1 MLRDKYLGICR
12 LCQICLHSRHHRR
25 DDERHSSERTLTDS
39 SIQLAWLPENPDWA
53 ARLDRARQLEPAAAI
68 KEFVSLANCRI
79 DFIQTAR
86 LDRALLKIP
95 QHVRAS
101 ASSASPIRLAVLG
114 SSTLSHLIPG
124 IRVGA
129 LRRGIDVYIYE
140 APYGMY
146 RQELA
151 DPTAGVHAFK
161 PDVVLLAFDAYHL
174 AGAEGATAEES
185 LRAMEDSWRI
195 TKSSLGCIVL
205 QQTVLPLFQ
214 SLLGNNEH
222 RHSRSAQSLVWKVNQ
237 QLRSLAD
244 SHGVHLISVDTF
256 AAAAGV
262 TTWHDEALWHRSKQE
277 IHPRVAHLYGDH
289 VGRLLAA
296 IRGRSRKCLVL
307 DLDNTLWGGV
317 IGDDGVAGIAI
328 GQGSAVGEAHL
339 AFQRYAMELA
349 RRGVI
354 LAVCSKNDEANA
366 LEAFDKHPDMLLRR
380 RDIACFVANWG
391 DKATNLRHIAQR
403 LNIGIDSLVFADDN
417 PFERNLIRQELP
429 EVAVPELPEDPAGF
443 AACVAAAGYFEAL
456 GVTDEDE
463 ERTAQYRA
471 NAEREQLRES
481 VTDMTAYLSSL
492 RMELQYKPFDR
503 IGLPR
508 IVQLI
513 NKTNQFNLTTRRYT
527 EPEVE
532 RLLTDDAALH
542 LQFRLLDRFGDNGV
556 IALVIGRLNGQREM
570 VLDTWL
576 MSCRVLG
583 RQVESATLNVVAARA
598 REAGAR
604 VLVGIF
610 KPSAKNGMVKD
621 HYAKLGFEPAADGD
635 GDTTWRLSLEKYEFT
650 ATSMTL
656 VEGSA

>member
-1 MLRDKYLGICR
+1 MK
-12 LCQICLHSRHHRR
+12 
-25 DDERHSSERTLTDS
+25 SESILTDTLV
-39 SIQLAWLPENPDWA
+39 QLPWLPENPNWA
-53 ARLDRARQLEPAAAI
+53 AGLDRARQSEPTIAI
-68 KEFVSLANCRI
+68 KEIAALANCRI

-86 LDRALLKIP
+86 LDRALQQIP
-95 QHVRAS
+95 YPVRAS
-101 ASSASPIRLAVLG
+101 ASLATPIRLAILG

-124 IRVGA
+124 IRIGA
-129 LRRGIDVYIYE
+129 LRRGIHVDIYE

-151 DPTAGVHAFK
+151 DPAAGLHAFK
-161 PDVVLLAFDAYHL
+161 PDVVLLALDAYHL
-174 AGAEGATAEES
+174 AGAEGVTAEES
-185 LRAMEDSWRI
+185 LHLIQDCWSM
-195 TKSSLGCIVL
+195 TKKSLGSIVV

-222 RHSRSAQSLVWKVNQ
+222 RYSRSSQSLVWKLNQ

-244 SHGVHLISVDTF
+244 AQGVHVFSVDTI
-256 AAAAGV
+256 AAAAGINA
-262 TTWHDEALWHRSKQE
+262 WHDQALWHRSKQE
-277 IHPRVAHLYGDH
+277 IHPRVAHIYGDH

-317 IGDDGVAGIAI
+317 IGDDGLAGIAI

-339 AFQRYAMELA
+339 AFQRYALDLA

-366 LEAFDKHPDMLLRR
+366 LEAFDKHPEMLLRR
-380 RDIACFVANWG
+380 KDIACFVANWE
-391 DKATNLRHIAQR
+391 DKASNLWHIAQR
-403 LNIGIDSLVFADDN
+403 LNIGIDSIVFADDN

-443 AACVAAAGYFEAL
+443 AACIAAAGYFESL
-456 GVTDEDE
+456 SVTVEDE
-463 ERTAQYRA
+463 ERTSQYRA
-471 NAEREQLRES
+471 NSEREQLRES
-481 VTDMTAYLSSL
+481 ATDMSAYLSSL
-492 RMELQYKPFDR
+492 KMELHYRHFDR

-527 EPEVE
+527 APEVE
-532 RLLTDDAALH
+532 RLLTEESALH
-542 LQFRLLDRFGDNGV
+542 LQFRLLDRFGDNGI
-556 IALVIGRLNGQREM
+556 IALVIGRLNKQREM
-570 VLDTWL
+570 ILDTWL

-598 REAGAR
+598 RQMGAR
-604 VLVGIF
+604 ALIGVF

-621 HYAKLGFEPAADGD
+621 HYPKLGFEPAADGD
-635 GDTTWRLSLEKYEFT
+635 GETTWRLSLDTFEFT
-650 ATSMTL
+650 DISMTL
-656 VEGSA
+656 VEGSE